1 MPKANAQAALGL
13 FSEPS
18 YISQGDPYDPP
29 QNRDGRHGGLNI
41 MTGNVKK
48 GNVPQYTNFDR
59 TFRRISEGDLY
70 LEPGAL
76 ERKWRK
82 EAWLK
87 CQTNDG
93 FRLATLPDI
102 VLV

>member
-1 MPKANAQAALGL
+1 
-13 FSEPS
+13 
-18 YISQGDPYDPP
+18 
-29 QNRDGRHGGLNI
+29 

-48 GNVPQYTNFDR
+48 GNVPQYTNFDK
-59 TFRRISEGDLY
+59 TFRRISEGDLCKPSLCSHY
-70 LEPGAL
+70 SRRQKLILFLMQISDLEPGAL

-93 FRLATLPDI
+93 FRFSQ
-102 VLV
+102 